1 MSATPLARKAGLT
14 VHVVSSVGWL
24 GAVLMYLGLGLTA
37 VTSDD
42 VALLSA
48 VYLAMDAA
56 SWTVLVPLALA
67 SLVTGITQ
75 SLVSSWGLWRHYWV
89 IVKLALTGIATA
101 VLLLY
106 TQTLAVF
113 ADVAGRDALG
123 AAELSLLRGSSVV
136 LHSGGALLLLLITTA
151 LAMYKPAGLTRRG
164 QRHRHEA
171 GLARLA
177 QSAGSTT

>member
-1 MSATPLARKAGLT
+1 
-14 VHVVSSVGWL
+14 
-24 GAVLMYLGLGLTA
+24 MYLGLGLTA
-37 VTSDD
+37 ATSDD

-56 SWTVLVPLALA
+56 AWTVLVPLSLA

-75 SLVSSWGLWRHYWV
+75 SLISSWGLWSHYWV

-123 AAELSLLRGSSVV
+123 AADLSLLRGSSVV
-136 LHSGGALLLLLITTA
+136 LHSAGAVLVLLITTG
-151 LAMYKPAGLTRRG
+151 LAIYKPVGLTRRG

-177 QSAGSTT
+177 RSTGSTT